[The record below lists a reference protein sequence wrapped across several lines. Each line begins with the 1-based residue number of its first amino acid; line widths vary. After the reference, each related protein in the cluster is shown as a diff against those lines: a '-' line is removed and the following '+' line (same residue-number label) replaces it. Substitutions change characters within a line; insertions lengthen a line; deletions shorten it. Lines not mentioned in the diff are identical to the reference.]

1 MLTIIFIIAC
11 FIIIGIVA
19 GIKTPNN
26 NLGSNNGAQASNT
39 NSQIQQ
45 QISTTV
51 PINIKV
57 TAELTTNPKYTDAI
71 CKAMNVH
78 NEYMS
83 SSLNP
88 KWHRTEIEKNVFH
101 SFHLKY
107 NDVVKSYET
116 RLHDNRNKA
125 WDSNILVDEQI
136 QACKL
141 AIAVLKDFKQF
152 CYANGG
158 KIYFQDMWE
167 HCHNSKEEC
176 FSFESKLKERL
187 EYLQN
192 NRDDLIYVQTHKS
205 TLRSELKEY
214 LSSHEGVVQ
223 KDIYKDFN
231 PLLKSAIQHELYLM
245 DKEGVIKR
253 GKKGSSYLVELIN

>member
-1 MLTIIFIIAC
+1 MLIIIFIIAC

-26 NLGSNNGAQASNT
+26 NLGSNNGAPASNT
-39 NSQIQQ
+39 NPQIQKRMSQ
-45 QISTTV
+45 KDLSDDFMLKNLQRIRPLEKKLCVNAEDLSVDAQIAAYKNALS
-51 PINIKV
+51 
-57 TAELTTNPKYTDAI
+57 AFDEL
-71 CKAMNVH
+71 
-78 NEYMS
+78 
-83 SSLNP
+83 
-88 KWHRTEIEKNVFH
+88 KN
-101 SFHLKY
+101 
-107 NDVVKSYET
+107 
-116 RLHDNRNKA
+116 
-125 WDSNILVDEQI
+125 
-136 QACKL
+136 
-141 AIAVLKDFKQF
+141 F
-152 CYANGG
+152 CYQTDGG

-231 PLLKSAIQHELYLM
+231 PLLKSVIQHELYLM